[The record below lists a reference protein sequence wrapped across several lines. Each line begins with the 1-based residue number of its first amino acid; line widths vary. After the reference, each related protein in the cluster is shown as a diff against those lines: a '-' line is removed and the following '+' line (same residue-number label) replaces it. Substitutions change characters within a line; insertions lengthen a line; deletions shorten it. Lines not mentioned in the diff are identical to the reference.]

1 MKKRMRKAYEID
13 IPAGIDAIKRLMRD
27 KGDTQG
33 YIAVNVALNGKGY
46 KNIIEQWS
54 ETPQGKRYIAGER
67 LPLDK
72 KFKKGT
78 VGAVRQK
85 FLGKYEK
92 SGDLRNLH
100 VPPNPHIAYANWQV
114 DLHDISHIMTDYGQD
129 GLGELYR
136 IEFEIN
142 QSYQRG
148 FQIISWLFQLRIL
161 SLSYKR
167 FRQVRPMIKEAQ
179 QRAKACDDIYLI
191 DWFEY
196 LDKPYEW
203 VKETIAQVPP
213 VKLYNPKDESFKDL
227 IKWVDRHF

>member
-1 MKKRMRKAYEID
+1 MPNYNID
-13 IPAGIDAIKRLMRD
+13 IPAGINAIKRLMRD

-85 FLGKYEK
+85 FVGKYDK
-92 SGDLRNLH
+92 SVDMRTLH
-100 VPPNPHIAYANWQV
+100 VPSNPHIAYANWQV

-227 IKWVDRHF
+227 ILWVDRHF

>member
-1 MKKRMRKAYEID
+1 MRKAYEID

-85 FLGKYEK
+85 FVGKYDK
-92 SGDLRNLH
+92 SVDMRTLR

-227 IKWVDRHF
+227 LKWVDRHF